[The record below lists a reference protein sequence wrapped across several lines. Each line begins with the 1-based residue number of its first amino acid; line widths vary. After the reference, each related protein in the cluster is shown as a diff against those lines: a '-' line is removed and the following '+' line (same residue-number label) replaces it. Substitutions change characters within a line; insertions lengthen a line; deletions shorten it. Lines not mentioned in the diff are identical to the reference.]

1 VSRPRIGIT
10 SALSRSGR
18 KLRLRR
24 SYVEAIE
31 AAGAI
36 PLILPVVSLS
46 GAEELLATMD
56 GLLLT
61 GGGDVHPEEYH
72 QQPSSRLLGVHRDR
86 DRIELALTRA
96 ALASPLPVLA
106 ICRGMQVLNVAA
118 GGTLHQDILAGVPT
132 ALDHTHVPP
141 RHRISHRVRLE
152 PGSRLAEILTASRD
166 VEVDVNSLHHQA
178 LDVVAKGLRVVGRA
192 EDGIIEAV
200 EGEGSSWIVG
210 VQWHPE
216 TFAGIDDRF
225 QPLFT
230 AFVEVCARARTAYR
244 KQGARG

>member
-1 VSRPRIGIT
+1 MSRPRIGIT

-36 PLILPVVSLS
+36 PLILPVVSLL
-46 GAEELLATMD
+46 GAEELLATVD

-61 GGGDVHPEEYH
+61 GGGDVHPEEYD

-86 DRIELALTRA
+86 DRIELALTRG
-96 ALASPLPVLA
+96 ALSSSLPVLA

-118 GGTLHQDILAGVPT
+118 GGTLHQDILAGVPA
-132 ALDHTHVPP
+132 ALDHTHTGP

-152 PGSRLAEILTASRD
+152 PGSRLAEILSPSGD
-166 VEVDVNSLHHQA
+166 VEVNSLHHQA
-178 LDVVAKGLRVVGRA
+178 LDVVARGLRVVGRA
-192 EDGIIEAV
+192 EDGVIEAV

-216 TFAGIDDRF
+216 SFSGVDDRF

-230 AFVEVCARARTAYR
+230 AFVEICGRVRMAFR
-244 KQGARG
+244 K